1 MRYAPIN
8 PADLLVIAGEFSI
21 SLSLPAIL
29 GAEGVG
35 KVVAIGEGVSGLACG
50 DHAIPLT
57 RGNWTSFRQL
67 AAGSVLRV
75 PPELPLAMAAM
86 LRINPAT
93 AWRLLAQVQPALG
106 SWLLQSGGDTAVARL
121 LTILAKAR
129 GVNVIN
135 VVRPRHGDDPAGRR
149 LAEGELLPE
158 RAAGLT
164 GGAPIIAAF
173 DCVAGEGSADLAACL
188 APGGRLI
195 LYGHLSGRPCVI
207 PSGLLTGRGITVSG
221 FSLRPAEAAEN
232 HARLQSLYDRLAAT
246 LLQNPS
252 AQPVAAILPLTQ
264 LDDALALARGS
275 SGEKPPGRV
284 LLALDA

>member
-8 PADLLVIAGEFSI
+8 PADLLVIAGEFSM

-35 KVVAIGEGVSGLACG
+35 EVVAIGEGVTGLACG

-135 VVRPRHGDDPAGRR
+135 VVRPRHG
-149 LAEGELLPE
+149 
-158 RAAGLT
+158 
-164 GGAPIIAAF
+164 
-173 DCVAGEGSADLAACL
+173 AGEGSADLAACL
-188 APGGRLI
+188 ALGGRLI
-195 LYGHLSGRPCVI
+195 VYGHLSGRPCVI
-207 PSGLLTGRGITVSG
+207 PSELLTGRGITACG

-232 HARLQSLYDRLAAT
+232 HAGLQSLYDRLAAT
-246 LLQNPS
+246 ILENPS
-252 AQPVAAILPLTQ
+252 AQPVAAILPLTR